1 MVKFILR
8 CLVVAV
14 GFWVAAHFVPGVHLR
29 EHAWKT
35 LLAASVLLGIVNGLV
50 RPIVTLLTLPIT
62 ILTLGLFLLVVNGL
76 MVLLVIWL
84 LHQFHDYSLQI
95 NGLVAAILTTIVIW
109 VVSLVGHMFIG
120 GDERQRRR

>member
-8 CLVVAV
+8 SLVVAV
-14 GFWVAAHFVPGVHLR
+14 GFWVAAHFVPGVHI
-29 EHAWKT
+29 EGWKT
-35 LLAASVLLGIVNGLV
+35 LLAASVLLGLANGLV

-76 MVLLVIWL
+76 MVLLVGWL
-84 LHQFHDYSLQI
+84 LHQFHDYSYQI
-95 NGLVAAILTTIVIW
+95 NGLVPAVLTTIVIW

>member
-8 CLVVAV
+8 ALVVAV
-14 GFWVAAHFVPGVHLR
+14 GFWVAAHFVPGVHI
-29 EHAWKT
+29 HGWKT
-35 LLAASVLLGIVNGLV
+35 LLAASVLLGIANGLV

-62 ILTLGLFLLVVNGL
+62 IITLGLFLLVVNGL
-76 MVLLVIWL
+76 MVLLVGWL
-84 LHQFHDYSLQI
+84 LHQFHDYSYQI
-95 NGLVAAILTTIVIW
+95 NGLVPAVLTTIVIW